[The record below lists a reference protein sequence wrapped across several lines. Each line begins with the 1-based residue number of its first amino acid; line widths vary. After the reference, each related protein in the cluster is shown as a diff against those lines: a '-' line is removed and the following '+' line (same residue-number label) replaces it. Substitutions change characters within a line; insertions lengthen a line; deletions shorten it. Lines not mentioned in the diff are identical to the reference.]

1 MRVGRLFAALAAVA
15 LLFSIGVT
23 VYAGATARS
32 LELGGEVLYGE
43 RSEASGVSVQQNLS
57 AREHMVW
64 QLDWYSDDATAASDY
79 RWTLLH
85 TRDLPGQARTGAWPP
100 GLRIQ
105 GEVLSDQ
112 MWFSPDQPVEID
124 DPARTAY
131 AAVLRDALA
140 IYGPNRDFTYSFTLN
155 DYTDYFPLS
164 FSADSLSCTVDG
176 MSQAGY
182 SIYIEDLR
190 VPLDGEV
197 TMQLE
202 YDSGSLG
209 SAGFRVVNGSD
220 ALAQSD
226 SICTPEGYFYFVFGL
241 RDGADFE
248 LLDGS
253 ELPGGDWGLFR
264 MRVTNTMLVGRSPN
278 GTTQLFPLDE
288 ENSQG
293 RWWAETGFEVDV
305 DAGNIENVC
314 DLGRD
319 WDAAWLELSYD
330 GQSVLLY
337 TQRDGEIWLTVLDS
351 ASGEMLQSERLFTV
365 ENPMSAEDAVYEYYS
380 PVTHYAAADRAV
392 FVYDYGG
399 EMYARTASYGSGRYT
414 VEEITVL
421 TPPELDD
428 VEFRDEDLRSFACD
442 GERLAV
448 LSHVNYKRGGE
459 YDCALLLRIYRGGEL
474 TYAELIHGER
484 HYIGEDTEH
493 TEIVMIDG
501 NGFEEQQKHADA

>member
-1 MRVGRLFAALAAVA
+1 MRAGRLFAALAAVA

-32 LELGGEVLYGE
+32 VELAGEVLYGE

-64 QLDWYSDDATAASDY
+64 QLDWDSDDAAAASDY
-79 RWTLLH
+79 RWTLLP
-85 TRDLPGQARTGAWPP
+85 TVYLPGQMSSTWPP
-100 GLRIQ
+100 GLRIR

-112 MWFSPDQPVEID
+112 TWFSPDQPVEID

-140 IYGPNRDFTYSFTLN
+140 IYGPNRDFAYSFTLN

-176 MSQAGY
+176 VSQAGY

-202 YDSGSLG
+202 YDSSSLG

-278 GTTQLFPLDE
+278 GATQLFPLDE
-288 ENSQG
+288 DNSQG
-293 RWWAETGFEVDV
+293 RWWVETGFEVDV

-337 TQRDGEIWLTVLDS
+337 TQRGGEIWLTVLDS

-365 ENPMSAEDAVYEYYS
+365 ENPMSAEDAVYYYS
-380 PVTHYAAADRAV
+380 PVTHYAAADGAV

-428 VEFRDEDLRSFACD
+428 VEFRDEDLRSFAYD

-448 LSHVNYKRGGE
+448 LSHIYYERGGE
-459 YDCALLLRIYRGGEL
+459 YDCALLLRIYRGEEL

-484 HYIGEDTEH
+484 HTVGRVTGRTELV
-493 TEIVMIDG
+493 TIDG
-501 NGFEEQQKHADA
+501 AGLEEQQKHAGA

>member
-1 MRVGRLFAALAAVA
+1 MRAGRLFAALAAVA

-32 LELGGEVLYGE
+32 VELAGEVLYGE

-64 QLDWYSDDATAASDY
+64 QLDWDAGAATAENGY
-79 RWTLLH
+79 RWTLLP
-85 TRDLPGQARTGAWPP
+85 TVYLPGQMSSTWPRLSIS
-100 GLRIQ
+100 GL
-105 GEVLSDQ
+105 VLSPSI
-112 MWFSPDQPVEID
+112 WFMTAGEIEIYED
-124 DPARTAY
+124 SYAAY
-131 AAVLRDALA
+131 ADALRDGLNQ
-140 IYGPNRDFTYSFTLN
+140 YGPDGEFTYSFTLN
-155 DYTDYFPLS
+155 DYTGYYPLS
-164 FSADSLSCTVDG
+164 FEAMYLNCVNGGETLDI
-176 MSQAGY
+176 Y
-182 SIYIEDLR
+182 STYLESMR
-190 VPLDGEV
+190 VPLSGEV
-197 TMQLE
+197 RMELNYTNF
-202 YDSGSLG
+202 DSVA
-209 SAGFRVVNGSD
+209 SAEFMAAGD
-220 ALAQSD
+220 AEIWAQSD

-241 RDGADFE
+241 RDGTDFE

-264 MRVTNTMLVGRSPN
+264 MRVTNTMLEDRSPN
-278 GTTQLFPLDE
+278 GATQLFPLDE

-293 RWWAETGFEVDV
+293 RWWVETGFEVDV

-337 TQRDGEIWLTVLDS
+337 TQRGGEIWLTVLDS
-351 ASGEMLQSERLFTV
+351 ASGEVLQDEKLFTLR
-365 ENPMSAEDAVYEYYS
+365 EPMSAEDAIYFS
-380 PVTHYAAADRAV
+380 SLPVTHYAAADRTV

-448 LSHVNYKRGGE
+448 LSHIYYERGGE